1 LPFVQA
7 PSKGIQD
14 TKAFNTGLAISTS
27 WTASM
32 DSFRVTDE
40 LSNLGLTLKLVLPD
54 LIFKFRK
61 HIIGKTFSIIDP
73 SVVSNELLTSY
84 SWVL

>member
-1 LPFVQA
+1 
-7 PSKGIQD
+7 
-14 TKAFNTGLAISTS
+14 
-27 WTASM
+27 M